1 MRKILI
7 SVLLILV
14 LVLAFFTIFQGI
26 SIGTFEI
33 LSAEGIIALNDD
45 LTSEIETA
53 NRKIKS
59 DLQTEKANLSESIN
73 NLLQSKERYYDLA
86 NVSTESEINEANT
99 EETYEIEYLWLR
111 VGRHARTEGV
121 NIRMDVINGNN
132 SDASVKDLSFT
143 VVGQYEGIIEFVSA
157 LEEDSELS
165 FRIDNFNLLPSGTN
179 LQATF
184 SVSGVRINLNN
195 MTQTNTTTSTG
206 TTTDTTTTDT
216 TATDTTADTTTTTQG
231 SQTSTTADTN
241 AAS

>member
-45 LTSEIETA
+45 LSSEIETA

-206 TTTDTTTTDT
+206 TT
-216 TATDTTADTTTTTQG
+216 ATDTTADTTTTTQG

>member
-206 TTTDTTTTDT
+206 TT
-216 TATDTTADTTTTTQG
+216 ATDTTADTTTTTQG

>member
-206 TTTDTTTTDT
+206 TT
-216 TATDTTADTTTTTQG
+216 ADTTTTTQG

>member
-1 MRKILI
+1 
-7 SVLLILV
+7 
-14 LVLAFFTIFQGI
+14 
-26 SIGTFEI
+26 
-33 LSAEGIIALNDD
+33 
-45 LTSEIETA
+45 
-53 NRKIKS
+53 
-59 DLQTEKANLSESIN
+59 
-73 NLLQSKERYYDLA
+73 
-86 NVSTESEINEANT
+86 
-99 EETYEIEYLWLR
+99 
-111 VGRHARTEGV
+111 
-121 NIRMDVINGNN
+121 MDVINGNN

>member
-132 SDASVKDLSFT
+132 FDASVKDLSFT

-206 TTTDTTTTDT
+206 TT
-216 TATDTTADTTTTTQG
+216 ATDTTADTTTTTQG